1 MSLDLGSLEIL
12 GAASVG
18 QPGQRRFCLY
28 VQSRRGSAII
38 WMEKE
43 QLNRLSLTLDQVLAQ
58 LTEGQVLRT
67 EAQAGGPPAPAGL
80 PSDFLSAPEY
90 DLRSSQMALTYDERD
105 ESFTFTVTPVEIIL
119 EQEQEQEEPQ
129 LLIQEDEAISFQFSQ
144 QQAQELAGT
153 INVLMTGVT
162 AREVLSYSYPV
173 VPVLQRLCALAKYGE
188 MGRVGSGGSPLR

>member
-1 MSLDLGSLEIL
+1 MSIDLGSLEIL
-12 GAASVG
+12 GAAAEG

-28 VQSRRGSAII
+28 VLGRRGSAVI

-67 EAQAGGPPAPAGL
+67 EAQAGSHPAPAGL
-80 PSDFLSAPEY
+80 PADFLTAPEY
-90 DLRSSQMALTYDERD
+90 DLRSSQMGLTYDERD
-105 ESFTFTVTPVEIIL
+105 ESFTFTVTPVEIIMEL
-119 EQEQEQEEPQ
+119 EQEEPQ

-153 INVLMTGVT
+153 INLLMTGG
-162 AREVLSYSYPV
+162 RPV
-173 VPVLQRLCALAKYGE
+173 CPLCGAPLD
-188 MGRVGSGGSPLR
+188 GGPHACVKQNGYHEIVQVIEEEDEED